1 MSSGIRGLGGEREE
15 IDVLEHAISV
25 IDRCPGVVG
34 VRHKDFT
41 AALLCS
47 TMLPYGGPMDAEA
60 TTSKTAPT
68 AAPTA
73 APSGLRVG
81 ELLLVLDGS
90 GLHLAT
96 IGTEPVLARVKPTL
110 YERWAP
116 LTGAPDGVL
125 LGIGLHPGAPET
137 AEVVRAAAAHGFGA
151 VVVKS
156 LSHDLG
162 PLAAIADAAQIA
174 LIVADDEIDWR
185 QADVLIASA
194 LATSAESASSFSS
207 LAVGDLFALANS
219 IAALVGGATA
229 IEDLQERVLAYSTI
243 ADQPIDEDRRVG
255 ILGRQV
261 PFLPENAEQY
271 AEMFRATGAVHVPGV
286 PPALDRLAVAVRA
299 GSQPLGSIWVVDAH
313 GEFDAEDHRAL
324 ERAADIAAL
333 HMLHARNAADLAKQQ
348 RGDLLRRLL
357 EGGEDS
363 RLIVDQLGIDTD
375 SGSIVVAFQPRF
387 TSVGEET
394 RMGRLIDL
402 IAMQCEAHQQG
413 TECVVIGNTVYSL
426 FTGSAAGAERTRAM
440 AERLVGRA
448 ASSLQ
453 VEVLASIGSAAHS
466 LGQISR
472 SRHDADL
479 VLLLRSDRPG
489 AASVASAVEVRSQLS
504 ILELAQV
511 FRDTAHLASP
521 QATGLVEHDRRTGS
535 DYAHTL
541 LTYLSCGRDSA
552 VTATRLSLHQN
563 TLRYRLRRAHELF
576 GIDLDNPD
584 DTLLL
589 WLSLRVIEFG

>member
-1 MSSGIRGLGGEREE
+1 VTDGFR
-15 IDVLEHAISV
+15 D
-25 IDRCPGVVG
+25 VVG
-34 VRHKDFT
+34 VQHKDLP
-41 AALLCS
+41 AGLSLS
-47 TMLPYGGPMDAEA
+47 TMLSYGVSMDASA
-60 TTSKTAPT
+60 TVPT
-68 AAPTA
+68 PAQSPAQNGLRVA
-73 APSGLRVG
+73 ELLDVLNGSGLR
-81 ELLLVLDGS
+81 
-90 GLHLAT
+90 LAT
-96 IGTEPVLARVKPTL
+96 SGADPVLARISPTL
-110 YERWAP
+110 YDRWAP
-116 LTGAPDGVL
+116 FSAAPNGVL
-125 LGIGLHPGAPET
+125 LGIGLHPGATET
-137 AEVVRAAAAHGFGA
+137 ADVVRAAAAHGFGA
-151 VVVKS
+151 VVIKS
-156 LSHDLG
+156 LTHDLAS
-162 PLAAIADAAQIA
+162 LADVADAAQIA

-194 LATSAESASSFSS
+194 LTTTAESGSSFSS

-271 AEMFRATGAVHVPGV
+271 AEVYRSAGAVHVSGV
-286 PPALDRLAVAVRA
+286 APALDRLAVAVRA

-313 GEFDAEDHRAL
+313 GDFDAEDERAL

-357 EGGEDS
+357 EGGEDA
-363 RLIVDQLGIDTD
+363 RLIADQLGLDTET
-375 SGSIVVAFQPRF
+375 GSIVVAFQPRF
-387 TSVGEET
+387 TSAGDET

-402 IAMQCEAHQQG
+402 IAMQCEAHQHG

-426 FTGSAAGAERTRAM
+426 FTGAAAGALKTRAM
-440 AERLVGRA
+440 AERLVSRA

-453 VEVLASIGSAAHS
+453 VDVRASIGSSAQS
-466 LGQISR
+466 LGQITR

-479 VLLLRSDRPG
+479 VLLLLWDQPG
-489 AASVASAVEVRSQLS
+489 AASVASASEVRSQLS

-511 FRDTAHLASP
+511 FRETAHLMSP
-521 QATGLVEHDRRTGS
+521 HAARVVEQDARTGS
-535 DYAHTL
+535 DYARTL
-541 LTYLSCGRDSA
+541 LCYLRCGRDSA
-552 VTATRLSLHQN
+552 VTAAQLSLHPN
-563 TLRYRLRRAHELF
+563 TLRYRLRRARELF
-576 GIDLDNPD
+576 GVDLDNPD

-589 WLSLRVIEFG
+589 WLSLRVVEFD